1 MIIKQLSVFLE
12 NKSGRLTEVAELLG
26 ELDINMSALCI
37 ADTAEYGILRMIV
50 NQPERAMESLK
61 AKGFSVSLTQVIC
74 VSLEDC
80 PGSLGKLLRILSE
93 NDIAIEY
100 AYAFS
105 SGDKASTVIR
115 IEDLES
121 AIRVLQENQVEL
133 RTARELH
140 N

>member
-26 ELDINMSALCI
+26 ELNINMSALCI

-50 NQPERAMESLK
+50 NQPEKAMESLK

-74 VSLEDC
+74 VYLEDC
-80 PGSLGKLLRILSE
+80 PGSLGKILRVLSD
-93 NDIAIEY
+93 NNITIEY

-105 SGDKASTVIR
+105 TGDKASTVIR
-115 IEDLES
+115 TEDLDQ
-121 AIRVLQENQVEL
+121 AIRILQENRMEL
-133 RTARELH
+133 RPARELQI
-140 N
+140 

>member
-50 NQPERAMESLK
+50 NQPEKAMESLK

-74 VSLEDC
+74 VYLEDC
-80 PGSLGKLLRILSE
+80 PGSLGRILRVLSD
-93 NDIAIEY
+93 NNITIEY

-105 SGDKASTVIR
+105 TGDKASTVIR
-115 IEDLES
+115 TEDLDQ
-121 AIRVLQENQVEL
+121 AIRILQENRMEL
-133 RTARELH
+133 RPARELQI
-140 N
+140 

>member
-50 NQPERAMESLK
+50 NQPEKAMESLK

-74 VSLEDC
+74 VYLEDS
-80 PGSLGKLLRILSE
+80 PGSLGRILRVLSD
-93 NDIAIEY
+93 NNITIEY

-105 SGDKASTVIR
+105 TGDKASTVIR
-115 IEDLES
+115 TEDLDQ
-121 AIRVLQENQVEL
+121 AIRILQEHQMEL
-133 RTARELH
+133 RPARELQF
-140 N
+140 